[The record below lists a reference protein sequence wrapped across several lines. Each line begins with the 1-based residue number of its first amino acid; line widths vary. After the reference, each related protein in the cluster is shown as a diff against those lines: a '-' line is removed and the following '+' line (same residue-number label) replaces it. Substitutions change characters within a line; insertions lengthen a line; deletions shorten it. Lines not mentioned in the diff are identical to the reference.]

1 VSRGDDAAGSYLR
14 DAESSAGCGCG
25 EPTLI
30 GLDAIVGLAFRG
42 LGLCRRDEPG
52 VDEFIP
58 KSGIFIEN
66 ENAGSEEFILTS
78 LSLLLPSGPQV

>member
-1 VSRGDDAAGSYLR
+1 M
-14 DAESSAGCGCG
+14 
-25 EPTLI
+25 I

-78 LSLLLPSGPQV
+78 LSLLLYLPGLRCSLVEVVL